1 MFLGVNTLHVDV
13 VSLNLLQFRLVSY
26 HGAVGRVAFSSW
38 DIHFFTESP
47 GDCMLHCNK
56 HKLIEG
62 LKCHFSFQAGQ
73 TRLLCQV
80 PISLTGLPFPLPA
93 IELLH

>member
-26 HGAVGRVAFSSW
+26 HGAVGRVAFSSC
-38 DIHFFTESP
+38 DIHFFIESP

-62 LKCHFSFQAGQ
+62 
-73 TRLLCQV
+73 
-80 PISLTGLPFPLPA
+80 
-93 IELLH
+93 